1 MTGALFVD
9 LKKAF
14 DTVPHKEL
22 ISKLERFGFVEN
34 SIVWFT
40 NYLSNRSQVVSL
52 GTNLSSPLAVENGV
66 PQGSILGPVLFTLYI
81 NDLPSCINFSNVIM
95 YADDTVIFVSSTQ
108 LMEVELK
115 LNMELTN
122 LSEWLCGNKL
132 LLNLKKTEF
141 MIFGTQ
147 QRLCRQGIE
156 GIDIALGGESV
167 KCCDAF
173 KYLGIILDS
182 SLSMNQHIDHVKKNV
197 SKMLG
202 IFSRAR
208 PSLTIESANRLF
220 KSMILPILDYCG
232 AVFHRCGKG
241 NEEGLECL
249 QRRAGR
255 IVLNTAY
262 LST

>member
-1 MTGALFVD
+1 M
-9 LKKAF
+9 
-14 DTVPHKEL
+14 
-22 ISKLERFGFVEN
+22 
-34 SIVWFT
+34 
-40 NYLSNRSQVVSL
+40 
-52 GTNLSSPLAVENGV
+52 
-66 PQGSILGPVLFTLYI
+66 YI

-95 YADDTVIFVSSTQ
+95 YADDTVIFFSSAQ

-115 LNMELTN
+115 LNMELTS

-141 MIFGTQ
+141 MVFGTQ
-147 QRLCRQGIE
+147 QRLHRQGIE

-167 KCCDAF
+167 KHCDAF
-173 KYLGIILDS
+173 KYLGVIFMDS
-182 SLSMNQHIDHVKKNV
+182 SLSLNQHIEYVKKKV

-232 AVFHRCGKG
+232 AVFHRCSKG

-249 QRRAGR
+249 QRRGGR
-255 IVLNTAY
+255 IVLNTAH
-262 LST
+262 LSTEQMVTSLGWDTLTRRRENHIVKQGNGPKSFFQLFST